1 MFPGATS
8 KIEAVF
14 FDQGPGMIMDD
25 SFLFSANVVGQHI
38 LWGFTTFWTT
48 VWGGWLL
55 RLLRF
60 MKEKY
65 IYRVKLN
72 FKHKI

>member
-1 MFPGATS
+1 MDEKRIICSLMFPGATS

-38 LWGFTTFWTT
+38 L
-48 VWGGWLL
+48 
-55 RLLRF
+55 
-60 MKEKY
+60 
-65 IYRVKLN
+65 
-72 FKHKI
+72 